1 MTKIKFTA
9 KQNLIE
15 NMVTLMDIL
24 QTLEAFESFSILKC
38 INFGSEKNN
47 TFAIAIKTTSNS

>member
-15 NMVTLMDIL
+15 NMLDTDGYSSNLGGF
-24 QTLEAFESFSILKC
+24 QTFSILKC